1 VLLELTKV
9 QVLRALHELAALE
22 EDCLN
27 LWQRDPRS
35 TPFQSPAWLLPW
47 ARYFTGGNILSV
59 VWRNDQK
66 LLALVP
72 AFVWRN
78 PESGKRELLL
88 LGQGISDYLGPIIDP
103 EEAHNLVV
111 SIHEWLNQNQQE
123 WDVVNFND
131 LRADSR
137 LVGGDPVRVTPSP
150 TLDHYSCAICPVLS
164 LLPAPEIPAQ
174 QLHNINYYRRR
185 AERLGVLEF
194 ETATESTLNS
204 MLEDLFLLH
213 SARWQERGLN
223 GVLAE
228 EKLRS
233 FHREAACALL
243 RNRMLR
249 MYCMRCAGK
258 AVAVLYGFSAHRR
271 TYYYLSG
278 FDPAFSSISPG
289 TLIVGHAIDQAIK
302 EDRVEF
308 DFLRGVEK
316 YKYLWGAKDSHTFR
330 LKSE

>member
-1 VLLELTKV
+1 VLLESTKV
-9 QVLRALHELAALE
+9 KVLGALHELAALE
-22 EDCLN
+22 EDWLDLCE
-27 LWQRDPRS
+27 RDPHS

-47 ARYFTGGNILSV
+47 ARYFTDGNLLSL

-66 LLALVP
+66 LIALLP

-78 PESGKRELLL
+78 PESQKRELLL
-88 LGQGISDYLGPIIDP
+88 LGQGVSDYLGLIIAA
-103 EEAHNLVV
+103 EEAHNLVA
-111 SIHEWLNQNQQE
+111 SIHECLVQAHPD

-131 LRADSR
+131 LRSDSP
-137 LVGGDPVRVTPSP
+137 LVGGDPVPITPSLP
-150 TLDHYSCAICPVLS
+150 LCTCPCATCPILS
-164 LLPAPEIPAQ
+164 LVPAPQIPAH
-174 QLHNINYYRRR
+174 QLNNIHYYRRR
-185 AERLGVLEF
+185 AERLGALEF

-213 SARWQERGLN
+213 STRWSDRGSS
-223 GVLAE
+223 GVLSE

-243 RNRMLR
+243 RSRMLR
-249 MYCMRCAGK
+249 MYRMRCAGRI
-258 AVAVLYGFSAHRR
+258 VAVLYGFAAHRR
-271 TYYYLSG
+271 MYYYLSG

-289 TLIVGHAIDQAIK
+289 TLIIGHAIDQAMK
-302 EDRVEF
+302 EGCVEF